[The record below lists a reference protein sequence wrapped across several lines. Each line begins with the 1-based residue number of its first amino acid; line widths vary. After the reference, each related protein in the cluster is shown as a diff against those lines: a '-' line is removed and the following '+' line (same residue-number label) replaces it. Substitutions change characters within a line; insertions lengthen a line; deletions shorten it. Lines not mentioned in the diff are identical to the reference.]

1 MRNWR
6 RWTLW
11 SIVVAAVAAGVI
23 YAFLPQPIPVDIATV
38 SRGHLAITVDEEG
51 ETRAKDTYVVS
62 APIMGNMR
70 RITLEVGD
78 PVVADKTDIAYIEPA
93 DPAFMDVRTRAQAE
107 AAVRVA
113 EAAQALA
120 AAQLK
125 SAEADFE
132 FARTELERAREL
144 YVRAAGSK
152 RALDE
157 AERTF
162 KTREA
167 AVSTAKA
174 NLELRRYELKRAEL
188 QLIPPGEETRR
199 QFGPCACVTV
209 KSPVSGDVLKIFHKS
224 AGVVSLAEQL
234 VEVGDP
240 HKLEIVV
247 DLLSADAVKVR
258 PGQRVI
264 IDSWGG
270 AEPLAGR
277 VTRIEP
283 LGKTKVSALGIEEQR
298 VNVVI
303 DFTDPPARWEKLGHG
318 YRVEPRIVLWEAD
331 NVLKLPTS
339 ALFRVGERWA
349 VFVVADGRAVR
360 RFVTIGRR
368 NGLEA
373 EIVNGLKE
381 GDSVIAYPSDRISE
395 GVSVTQRQ

>member
-6 RWTLW
+6 RWTMWGLLVA
-11 SIVVAAVAAGVI
+11 VVAAGII
-23 YAFLPQPIPVDIATV
+23 YAFLPPAVPVDIAAV

-51 ETRAKDTYVVS
+51 ETRAKDTYIVS

-78 PVVADKTDIAYIEPA
+78 PVVADKTDIAYIEPV

-113 EAAQALA
+113 EAALALA

-144 YVRAAGSK
+144 YARSAGSK

-167 AVSTAKA
+167 AVATANA
-174 NLELRRYELKRAEL
+174 NLKLRRYELQRAEL

-258 PGQRVI
+258 SGQRVI

-373 EIVNGLKE
+373 ESVNGLKE